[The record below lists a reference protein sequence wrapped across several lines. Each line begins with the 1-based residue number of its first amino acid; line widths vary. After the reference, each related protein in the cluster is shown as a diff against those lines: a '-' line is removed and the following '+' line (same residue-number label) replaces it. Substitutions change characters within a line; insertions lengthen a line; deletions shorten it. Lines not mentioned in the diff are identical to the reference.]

1 MREPSPCNTAAP
13 SAQPRRSGADLIAG
27 LSIAGLLLP
36 EAVAYSTIANLPPQ
50 AGVIALFAGLLCY
63 GLFGTSRFAIVSAT
77 SSSAAV
83 LAAATLSVAGTDI
96 ALRLTMAIGLV
107 LITGLMFLL
116 AGLFKLGSVTS
127 FIAKP
132 VLRGFAFGLAVTIIL
147 KQVASIVDVHPEH
160 SDLIRFIPELLG
172 QLPRW
177 NWAGAVVAGVA
188 LVLLWI
194 FGRFRRLPG
203 GLLVVMLG
211 VAAGEWLDLP
221 SHGVGLIGVI
231 DLQLAV
237 PSLPR
242 LGFSDWLKLVEL
254 GFALVMILYAESY
267 GSISAFALKHGDR
280 VSSNR
285 DLLVLGGA
293 NLLSGLF
300 HGMPAGAGYSAT
312 SANEAAGAASRCA
325 GVVAALVVLLIVS
338 TLLPLIALT
347 PEPVLAAIVIH
358 ALTRAV
364 SLEPLQRYFAWRRDR
379 FLAICAV
386 GAVLLLGVLDG
397 LLAAVAI
404 SLLLML
410 RQMSSA
416 AVQVL
421 GHLADG
427 HDFVDCQL
435 HPQARE
441 VPGLLILRPGEPLFF
456 ANAERILGSVQRL
469 ARQQGPGVK
478 AVILSL
484 EESPDL
490 DGTSLE
496 ALQDFIRRFRAGDQ
510 DLLFARLK
518 HEAHQALLALPQEVL
533 SRVTLSELSVYAVVQ
548 QAQAVDSGLSTA
560 DSVPPGS
567 VSR

>member
-1 MREPSPCNTAAP
+1 MREPSPGNTAAP